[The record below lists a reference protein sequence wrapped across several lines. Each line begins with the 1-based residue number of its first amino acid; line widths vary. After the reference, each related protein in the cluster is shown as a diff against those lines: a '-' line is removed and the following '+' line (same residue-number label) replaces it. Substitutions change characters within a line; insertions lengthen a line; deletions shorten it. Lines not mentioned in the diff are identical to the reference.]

1 MTAHLITGIA
11 ELWTCDPARHTPDHV
26 VPDAAVVVEDDTVAW
41 VGPAAGAPAAD
52 DATDVGGR
60 CVLPGWVDSHSHLVF
75 AGDRGAE
82 FAARMA
88 GAPYE
93 AGGIAVTTEA
103 TRRASDD
110 ELRALLTARVRAAVA
125 GGTTCLETKTGY
137 GLTVEDEARAAR
149 LAAEQV
155 DEVTYLGAH
164 VVPPEYASGR
174 ADYVDLVCGP
184 MLEAVRRYAR
194 WADVFCEE
202 GAFDVAESRRVLLAA
217 QEAGLGLR
225 VHGNQLGHS
234 GGVELAV
241 ELGAASV
248 DHLNHLST
256 ADVDALAGSSTVATV
271 LPACD
276 LSTRAPL
283 APARDL
289 CDAGAT
295 LAIASNCNPGTSYTS
310 SVAFCVATAV
320 LQMRLTVGEAV
331 LAATY
336 GGARAL
342 RRSVDDVGAAAG
354 DAGAPAA
361 PPVGSVRA
369 GARADLQV
377 LDAPSATHLA
387 YRPGMPLT
395 WAVWRAGVLAWAHA
409 DAGPLRS

>member
-1 MTAHLITGIA
+1 M
-11 ELWTCDPARHTPDHV
+11 
-26 VPDAAVVVEDDTVAW
+26 
-41 VGPAAGAPAAD
+41 
-52 DATDVGGR
+52 
-60 CVLPGWVDSHSHLVF
+60 
-75 AGDRGAE
+75 
-82 FAARMA
+82 
-88 GAPYE
+88 
-93 AGGIAVTTEA
+93 
-103 TRRASDD
+103 
-110 ELRALLTARVRAAVA
+110 
-125 GGTTCLETKTGY
+125 
-137 GLTVEDEARAAR
+137 
-149 LAAEQV
+149 
-155 DEVTYLGAH
+155 
-164 VVPPEYASGR
+164 
-174 ADYVDLVCGP
+174 CG
-184 MLEAVRRYAR
+184 
-194 WADVFCEE
+194 
-202 GAFDVAESRRVLLAA
+202 
-217 QEAGLGLR
+217 
-225 VHGNQLGHS
+225 
-234 GGVELAV
+234 
-241 ELGAASV
+241 
-248 DHLNHLST
+248 
-256 ADVDALAGSSTVATV
+256 
-271 LPACD
+271 

-409 DAGPLRS
+409 DAGPLRP